1 MMAFKRIS
9 ETNEE
14 MICGKI
20 YENIS
25 LKVIYTEYCS
35 VKVEKNESEICLA
48 KMAQFYIH
56 LHSCTPLLSSP
67 SRRKRRFDISFND
80 ILFVNC
86 VYTYQYCLRA

>member
-1 MMAFKRIS
+1 MMAFERIS

-35 VKVEKNESEICLA
+35 VKVEKKRIRNLPSEDGSV
-48 KMAQFYIH
+48 
-56 LHSCTPLLSSP
+56 LHSFTFMYPLA
-67 SRRKRRFDISFND
+67 
-80 ILFVNC
+80 
-86 VYTYQYCLRA
+86 Q

>member
-35 VKVEKNESEICLA
+35 VKVEKKTNPKFA
-48 KMAQFYIH
+48 
-56 LHSCTPLLSSP
+56 
-67 SRRKRRFDISFND
+67 
-80 ILFVNC
+80 
-86 VYTYQYCLRA
+86 